1 MKFGN
6 LFMNIL
12 GIKCTKLY
20 SVFLYFRFDSFIA
33 RCLGDYFLPDTVY
46 KRLAGEDALQFIQF
60 LLQY

>member
-1 MKFGN
+1 
-6 LFMNIL
+6 MNIL